1 MNMYMKCKVE
11 CVIVMIREVYTTLLK
26 YMVVDKVV
34 FLIVEKVA
42 CVCGNV
48 KDSYVPKSTKVYGQL
63 DKCTESIKSS
73 IELHKS
79 YKELYESVSKYV
91 KVYRSVRK
99 KTYRNV

>member
-63 DKCTESIKSS
+63 DKCTESMKSS

-79 YKELYESVSKYV
+79 YKELCM
-91 KVYRSVRK
+91 KVYPSM
-99 KTYRNV
+99 